1 MEKKRRSR
9 LDIRFMCNVAKVSR
23 SGYYAYKKHFANRQA
38 KDIDDATEFM
48 YIKAAYEYKGYKK
61 GAKQIKM
68 RLDRDFG
75 INMNLKKIRRLMRK
89 FNLICPLRKANP
101 IKAMIHASKS
111 DKTYGNV
118 IDRNFRQGAAKK
130 TLLTDITY
138 IQYGK
143 GKRAYLSTVKD
154 SSTQM
159 ILAWQLSTSLELKF
173 VIDTV
178 KLLLAMYSGE
188 LDMNVVLHSDQGCH
202 YTSINY
208 QTLLRENGIIQSMS
222 RKGNCWD
229 NAPQESFYAVLKTEV
244 ELFRINTYDGLAEDI
259 IRFINYY
266 NYDRP
271 QWELHRKTPS
281 EYDQYLSERSSS
293 KLLLPMKLPELV
305 LRI

>member
-9 LDIRFMCNVAKVSR
+9 LDIRFMCTIAKVSR
-23 SGYYAYKKHFANRQA
+23 SGYYAYKKRFANRQTR
-38 KDIDDATEFM
+38 DIADATEFM

-68 RLDRDFG
+68 RMDRDFG
-75 INMNLKKIRRLMRK
+75 MNMNLKKIRRLMRK
-89 FNLICPLRKANP
+89 FNMICPIRKANP
-101 IKAMIHASKS
+101 VKAMIRASKS

-118 IDRNFRQGAAKK
+118 IDRNFRQGTAKK

-143 GKRAYLSTVKD
+143 GKRAYLSTIKD

-244 ELFRINTYDGLAEDI
+244 EFFQIHTYERLAAEI
-259 IRFINYY
+259 IRFISYY

-271 QWELHRKTPS
+271 QWDLHRKTPD
-281 EYDQYLSERSSS
+281 EYERYLSERTSL
-293 KLLLPMKLPELV
+293 KLLLPMKPTEMV
-305 LRI
+305 LCI